1 MPITTIAIILAAI
14 VVAFF
19 IFRFLG
25 GCLLRLIL
33 IALIIGAAI
42 FLAYQ
47 LGWR

>member
-1 MPITTIAIILAAI
+1 MPITTIAIIIIAILLAL
-14 VVAFF
+14 V

-42 FLAYQ
+42 FIAYQ